1 MDGVRAKVDTNAEL
15 VFHQKEIF
23 ITSAEEWLKV
33 GRDLECSFQIASI
46 VTRAAGNG

>member
-1 MDGVRAKVDTNAEL
+1 MDGVGAEVDANAEL

-23 ITSAEEWLKV
+23 ITSAKERLKV

-46 VTRAAGNG
+46 MTRAAGDG